1 MGAVV
6 AQVWVSGRL
15 AVACAAMTLALGG
28 CGSSGETHSE
38 ELQLS
43 DDEIEA
49 QSARDLALELGI
61 SNPPK
66 VERER
71 YTTPETGPVLV
82 RQCMEEKGWVAQIE
96 GQGISFEADS
106 KSAEERLVID
116 YYTCRL
122 TYPLEVDYLRGSD

>member
-6 AQVWVSGRL
+6 AHVWVSGRL
-15 AVACAAMTLALGG
+15 AVACAAMALALGG

-66 VERER
+66 LNERGTQPQR
-71 YTTPETGPVLV
+71 RALFWYVNAW
-82 RQCMEEKGWVAQIE
+82 R
-96 GQGISFEADS
+96 
-106 KSAEERLVID
+106 R
-116 YYTCRL
+116 
-122 TYPLEVDYLRGSD
+122 RGGLPR

>member
-15 AVACAAMTLALGG
+15 AVAYAAMTLALGG
-28 CGSSGETHSE
+28 WASGETHSE

-61 SNPPK
+61 SNTPK
-66 VERER
+66 VKRER

-82 RQCMEEKGWVAQIE
+82 RQCMEE
-96 GQGISFEADS
+96 
-106 KSAEERLVID
+106 
-116 YYTCRL
+116 
-122 TYPLEVDYLRGSD
+122 RGGLPR